1 MLKRLS
7 DQVLN
12 ETCTEE
18 DAKACEALAQNLLR
32 GTPPLEFLDSML
44 DKVRDNLRIR
54 NEIIA
59 SITAKENNM
68 PLAPNTITRVL
79 ENITQETSELSLNDY
94 IEVLEEL
101 KDEVETRLDAAKADK
116 EKADKEAWEESVADE
131 IVQEIIAE
139 ESKAIADE
147 EIAEE
152 GRAIRDEEERA
163 RIQLELDEEDA

>member
-1 MLKRLS
+1 MLKRMS

-12 ETCTEE
+12 ETCSEE

-68 PLAPNTITRVL
+68 PLAPNTITRIL

-101 KDEVETRLDAAKADK
+101 QDEVETRLDAAKIDK
-116 EKADKEAWEESVADE
+116 EKADQEVFDEEVAAE
-131 IVQEIIAE
+131 VAAE
-139 ESKAIADE
+139 ENTEEYRAIVD
-147 EIAEE
+147 AEE
-152 GRAIRDEEERA
+152 RQELEAKR
-163 RIQLELDEEDA
+163 ELDGSEGE

>member
-12 ETCTEE
+12 ETCSEE
-18 DAKACEALAQNLLR
+18 DAKACESLAQNLLR

-68 PLAPNTITRVL
+68 PLAPNTINRIL

-94 IEVLEEL
+94 TEVLEEL
-101 KDEVETRLDAAKADK
+101 QDEVETRLDAAKIDK
-116 EKADKEAWEESVADE
+116 EKADQEVFDEEVAAEVAADE
-131 IVQEIIAE
+131 NAE
-139 ESKAIADE
+139 EYRAIVD
-147 EIAEE
+147 AEE
-152 GRAIRDEEERA
+152 RQELEAKR
-163 RIQLELDEEDA
+163 ELDGSEGE